1 MSSLPLP
8 DCSRWGS
15 CDGTEVARRGEGDSA
30 QPRARDQLL
39 DVAAKYRKLAE
50 GPVSSGAVRNLVHQS
65 APAGYSSHKHT
76 DSKSV
81 GWRD

>member
-39 DVAAKYRKLAE
+39 DVAAKYRKLADDLA
-50 GPVSSGAVRNLVHQS
+50 GPKRGS
-65 APAGYSSHKHT
+65 
-76 DSKSV
+76 
-81 GWRD
+81 